1 MSFASDESK
10 GYTASM
16 SRFRD
21 TFDATWGN
29 DEAARKHFD
38 EVVKRRA
45 NAEADRGRK
54 LFRAKTTEDVPVET
68 RTDKRPK
75 PVSE

>member
-1 MSFASDESK
+1 
-10 GYTASM
+10 M

-21 TFDATWGN
+21 TFDATRGD

-38 EVVKRRA
+38 EVVKRA

-54 LFRAKTTEDVPVET
+54 LFRDMPVEK
-68 RTDKRPK
+68 RSDKRPNRGIGRTFRRLD
-75 PVSE
+75 PVVNDPSQTFAT